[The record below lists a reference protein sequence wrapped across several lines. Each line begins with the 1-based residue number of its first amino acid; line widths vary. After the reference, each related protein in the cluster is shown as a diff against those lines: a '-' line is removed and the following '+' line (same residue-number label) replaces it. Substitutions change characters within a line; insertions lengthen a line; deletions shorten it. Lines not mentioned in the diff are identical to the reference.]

1 MKIKVCVGCDV
12 ASYANVEM
20 DVPEFNLEHVKRKMS
35 ALIDNGDL
43 QFEAED
49 PNGTD
54 YQSGH
59 RIVYAKNI
67 ETDEDLCD
75 FVPLN
80 PAYYELGQD
89 TMHTLRQH
97 LEGKIDADGMV
108 EELVRLAKEHNTYP
122 VDLQHEAINRAIG
135 ETEAQSPE
143 WAF

>member
-20 DVPEFNLEHVKRKMS
+20 DVPEFNLEHVKRKMN

-49 PNGTD
+49 PNGSD

-89 TMHTLRQH
+89 TMHTLRLH
-97 LEGKIDADGMV
+97 LEGKMDVDSLV
-108 EELVRLAKEHNTYP
+108 EELVRLAHEHNTYP
-122 VDLQHEAINRAIG
+122 VDLRNKAITSAIVK
-135 ETEAQSPE
+135 TEAQSPE